1 MILAKL
7 AYCLL
12 LVGLVFFFLL
22 FKDTL
27 SLILLLCIFLL
38 PGFSWLWLRIAGSR
52 LRIRLLCPSGTLPA
66 GEQIELQLFL
76 QNPCILP
83 IPHAVFRIRYRNKL
97 AQQDETI
104 LVSTGLPARSS
115 QTIGLQLL
123 PEYCGCLRAEIT
135 QIRLYDMLRMFRIR
149 ISAPPAQ
156 ELWIMP
162 HIWPMQPVSGQ
173 LLSQDSE
180 NETFSQYRS
189 GDDPSEVF
197 GLRDYHPGD
206 RLNRIH
212 WKLSEKNTG
221 LIVKEFS
228 LPIGQAAVLFAE
240 WKQSPLPMQHALLES
255 LISVSVAFSES
266 EHPHNLCWFDPPGE
280 RLVTVPVSD
289 ASIYEGI
296 RRLMSTPTHTLSS
309 TLHCIDPD
317 RSISHLI
324 YFTAGVQPEQL
335 VQLEQLH
342 ADRITVISVNADE
355 EDAACF
361 QRTAAAFPQLEL
373 CPVSPGC
380 VGAAL
385 REVIL

>member
-149 ISAPPAQ
+149 I
-156 ELWIMP
+156 
-162 HIWPMQPVSGQ
+162 
-173 LLSQDSE
+173 
-180 NETFSQYRS
+180 
-189 GDDPSEVF
+189 
-197 GLRDYHPGD
+197 
-206 RLNRIH
+206 
-212 WKLSEKNTG
+212 
-221 LIVKEFS
+221 
-228 LPIGQAAVLFAE
+228 
-240 WKQSPLPMQHALLES
+240 
-255 LISVSVAFSES
+255 
-266 EHPHNLCWFDPPGE
+266 C
-280 RLVTVPVSD
+280 
-289 ASIYEGI
+289 
-296 RRLMSTPTHTLSS
+296 
-309 TLHCIDPD
+309 
-317 RSISHLI
+317 
-324 YFTAGVQPEQL
+324 
-335 VQLEQLH
+335 
-342 ADRITVISVNADE
+342 
-355 EDAACF
+355 
-361 QRTAAAFPQLEL
+361 
-373 CPVSPGC
+373 
-380 VGAAL
+380 
-385 REVIL
+385 